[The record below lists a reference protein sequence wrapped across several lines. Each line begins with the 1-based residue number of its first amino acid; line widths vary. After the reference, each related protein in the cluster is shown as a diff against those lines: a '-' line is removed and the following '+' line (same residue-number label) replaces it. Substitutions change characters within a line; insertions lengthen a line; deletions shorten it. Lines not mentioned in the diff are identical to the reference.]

1 MSRLAPLWLGAVSA
15 VLLAT
20 SSAVSAA
27 ADNSTNNAAMN
38 KSFSAAVEEASQKS
52 ATPPPL
58 PKPVN
63 IRFCIFDPVGANGQI
78 ANLARDL
85 ALEARKWNLIV
96 DIKVYLDERVA
107 SEEFKA
113 GQCDGVALTTLRARQ
128 FNRIVGSIDS
138 PGNLRNYNEVKTLI
152 RALSNPAFQPMSI
165 TGRYQ
170 VAGVVPIGALFVMVN
185 DRKINSI
192 EKAAGKRVVVLDW
205 DPSQS
210 KMISSI
216 GAQPVPSDITSY
228 GGKFNNGQADIIAAP
243 AMAYAPLELYKGIGK
258 NGGIFR
264 FPLLQATGTILLR
277 RDFLLPKIPDLDV
290 RLGQVRDYGLQFIDS
305 FIKTLQG
312 AENDI
317 PKQLWMDLTAEDK
330 LKYSRMLREARIRMT
345 KDGIYDP
352 SMMNLLKKVRCKHE
366 PSNEECSTYDE

>member
-1 MSRLAPLWLGAVSA
+1 MSRFTTLVAVTLSLLTINLAHAEPTPIRLPALP
-15 VLLAT
+15 AT
-20 SSAVSAA
+20 DS
-27 ADNSTNNAAMN
+27 
-38 KSFSAAVEEASQKS
+38 KS
-52 ATPPPL
+52 APPPL

-63 IRFCIFDPVGANGQI
+63 IRFCIFDPVGVNGQI

-85 ALEARKWNLIV
+85 ALQARKWNLIA

-107 SEEFKA
+107 AEDFKA

-128 FNRIVGSIDS
+128 FNKVVGSIDA
-138 PGNLRNYNEVKTLI
+138 PGNLRNYAEMKTLI

-170 VAGVVPIGALFVMVN
+170 IAGVVPIGSLFVMVN

-205 DPSQS
+205 DTSQA
-210 KMISSI
+210 KMISAI
-216 GAQPVPSDITSY
+216 GAQPVPSDLTSY

-243 AMAYAPLELYKGIGK
+243 AMAYAPLELYRGIGK

-264 FPLLQATGTILLR
+264 FPLLQATGTIIIR
-277 RDFLLPKIPDLDV
+277 RDLLLPKIPDLDV
-290 RLGQVRDYGLQFIDS
+290 RMSQVRDYGLQFIDS
-305 FIKTLQG
+305 FVETLSA
-312 AENDI
+312 AEKDI
-317 PKQLWMDLTAEDK
+317 PQQLWMDLTPDDK
-330 LKYSRMLREARIRMT
+330 IKYSRMLREARIKMT
-345 KDGIYDP
+345 RDGIYDP
-352 SMMNLLKKVRCKHE
+352 SMMNLMKKVRCRHE

>member
-1 MSRLAPLWLGAVSA
+1 MRRLATCCFAAFS
-15 VLLAT
+15 VLAFHLAHAEPAPIRLPALPPID
-20 SSAVSAA
+20 SKAA
-27 ADNSTNNAAMN
+27 PA
-38 KSFSAAVEEASQKS
+38 
-52 ATPPPL
+52 PL

-85 ALEARKWNLIV
+85 ALQARKWNLIA

-107 SEEFKA
+107 AEDFKA

-128 FNRIVGSIDS
+128 FNKIVGSIDA
-138 PGNLRNYNEVKTLI
+138 PGNLRNYAEMKTLI
-152 RALSNPAFQPMSI
+152 RALANPAFQPMSI

-170 VAGVVPIGALFVMVN
+170 VAGVVPIGSLFVMVN

-205 DPSQS
+205 DTSQA
-210 KMISSI
+210 KMISAI
-216 GAQPVPSDITSY
+216 GAQPVPSDLTSY

-243 AMAYAPLELYKGIGK
+243 AMAYAPLELYRGIGK

-264 FPLLQATGTILLR
+264 FPLLQATGTIMIR
-277 RDFLLPKIPDLDV
+277 RDFLLPKIPDLDE
-290 RLGQVRDYGLQFIDS
+290 RMSQVRDYGLQFIDN
-305 FIKTLQG
+305 FVETLSA
-312 AENDI
+312 AEKDI
-317 PKQLWMDLTAEDK
+317 PQQLWMDLTPDDK
-330 LKYSRMLREARIRMT
+330 LKYSRMLREARIKMT
-345 KDGIYDP
+345 REGIYDP
-352 SMMNLLKKVRCKHE
+352 SMMNLMKKVRCRHE